1 MNPDGRAAMN
11 GALAGAAATLAMSG
25 VMLAA
30 ESVGLMG
37 EHPPEIMAKKG
48 MRAVGIA
55 PKEPATDVV
64 ATAAHL
70 AFGAAAGAVFGVMRE
85 RVDLPASPTLQ
96 GIGYGLFVYTVSY
109 TGWIPAIHIMPP
121 PQRDRPGRQPSMV
134 AAHVVYGTVL
144 GKLLAR
150 DAKPTRWS
158 VV

>member
-1 MNPDGRAAMN
+1 MNEDLHAALN

-30 ESVGLMG
+30 QSVGLMG
-37 EHPPEIMAKKG
+37 EHPPEIMAKKA
-48 MRAVGIA
+48 MRTVGIA
-55 PKEPATDVV
+55 PREPATDVV

-70 AFGAAAGAVFGVMRE
+70 AFGAGAGALLGVMRE
-85 RVDLPASPTLQ
+85 RVDLPGSPTMQ

-109 TGWIPAIHIMPP
+109 TGWIPVIHIMPP
-121 PQRDRPGRQPSMV
+121 PQHDRPGRQPSMI

-150 DAKPTRWS
+150 READS
-158 VV
+158 VERV